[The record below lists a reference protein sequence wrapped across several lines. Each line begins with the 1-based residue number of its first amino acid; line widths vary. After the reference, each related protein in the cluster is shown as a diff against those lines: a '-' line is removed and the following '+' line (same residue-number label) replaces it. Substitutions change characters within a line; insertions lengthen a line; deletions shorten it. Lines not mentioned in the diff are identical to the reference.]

1 MLIITKI
8 EDPEELDTRFSKFSA
23 ADEDDDPSVGNLTA
37 ELLDGADAL
46 LSLLG
51 SQNPGQGEGAKA
63 APAVSDKNAQ
73 AQKAAKAPD
82 GELPDPARYIRFYQF
97 DSLDQVCAAA
107 RETGSVFS
115 GSSVLY
121 KNPQSGRY
129 YLVLKKESSD
139 ELSFSRTCNLL
150 SEYGTRLR
158 QDPAAEAYYAEH
170 YEVIVKQNTLAALAK
185 I

>member
-1 MLIITKI
+1 MCIRDSWSAMLYDGTGYY
-8 EDPEELDTRFSKFSA
+8 FSKKYKMHIVDRVGGGDSFGGGLIYA
-23 ADEDDDPSVGNLTA
+23 CSVSYTHL
-37 ELLDGADAL
+37 
-46 LSLLG
+46 
-51 SQNPGQGEGAKA
+51 
-63 APAVSDKNAQ
+63 
-73 AQKAAKAPD
+73 
-82 GELPDPARYIRFYQF
+82 
-97 DSLDQVCAAA
+97 
-107 RETGSVFS
+107 
-115 GSSVLY
+115 SSVLY

-170 YEVIVKQNTLAALAK
+170 YEVIVKQNTLAVLAK

>member
-1 MLIITKI
+1 MYK
-8 EDPEELDTRFSKFSA
+8 R
-23 ADEDDDPSVGNLTA
+23 
-37 ELLDGADAL
+37 
-46 LSLLG
+46 
-51 SQNPGQGEGAKA
+51 
-63 APAVSDKNAQ
+63 
-73 AQKAAKAPD
+73 
-82 GELPDPARYIRFYQF
+82 
-97 DSLDQVCAAA
+97 QVCAAA
-107 RETGSVFS
+107 RETESVFS

>member
-1 MLIITKI
+1 MHR
-8 EDPEELDTRFSKFSA
+8 PRR
-23 ADEDDDPSVGNLTA
+23 P
-37 ELLDGADAL
+37 
-46 LSLLG
+46 
-51 SQNPGQGEGAKA
+51 
-63 APAVSDKNAQ
+63 
-73 AQKAAKAPD
+73 AKAPD

-158 QDPAAEAYYAEH
+158 QDRRPRPIMPSH